1 MTTASVLVVEDERI
15 VALDLKVRL
24 SSLGYTVAGTVPSG
38 EQALQT
44 AKEQLPDIVLMDI
57 HLEGA
62 LDGIDAARALHE
74 TLHIP
79 VIFLTAYSEDS
90 TLMRAEQT
98 LPFGFLVKPVDERAL
113 HASIQMALARHAAEN
128 ALRES
133 EQRFRD
139 VVDAAG
145 EFIWETDANGRYVYV
160 SKRAEE
166 IMGYPEAQLLGHS
179 PTELMPPE
187 ERERLGSWFCEQIRS
202 HKPFRGFEHM
212 VVRPDGTPAWHRVS
226 GVPRTDARGRYQ
238 GYRGTGL
245 DVTDRKRIEA
255 RLQQLNEELE
265 QRVRV
270 RTAALERANRE
281 LEAFSYSVSHD
292 LRAPLRSIEG
302 FAAILQETQGERL
315 DADGQRCVERIRAG
329 TMRMSDLFEAL
340 IMLARIARFE
350 VNAQPVD
357 VSAIARECIE
367 ELARHAPEREVS
379 VVIEPGIIASADR
392 YLVHS
397 LLENLLGNAW
407 KFTSRTPQA
416 RIELARTGTT
426 EGMLQLTV
434 RDNGVGFD
442 PSQGERLFTPF
453 QRLHRESDFPG
464 TGIGLATAKRIV
476 ERHGGAIRA
485 ESVPGRGTAFHFTL
499 PAAAATARD
508 GSRMH

>member
-1 MTTASVLVVEDERI
+1 MTGASVLVVEDERI

-44 AKEQLPDIVLMDI
+44 AKEQVPDIVLMDI
-57 HLEGA
+57 HLEGE
-62 LDGIDAARALHE
+62 LDGIEAARALHE
-74 TLHIP
+74 SLHIP

-90 TLMRAEQT
+90 TLTRAEKT

-113 HASIQMALARHAAEN
+113 HASIQMALARHAAES

-133 EQRFRD
+133 ELRFHD

-145 EFIWETDANGRYVYV
+145 EFVWETDTKGRYVYV

-166 IMGYPEAQLLGHS
+166 IMGYSQDKLLGHS

-187 ERERLGSWFCEQIRS
+187 ERERLGTWFCEQIRA
-202 HKPFRGFEHM
+202 HKPFRGLEHI
-212 VVRPDGTPAWHRVS
+212 VVRPDGTPTWQRVS
-226 GVPRTDARGRYQ
+226 GVPRTDVRGRYQ
-238 GYRGTGL
+238 GYRGTSL

-255 RLQQLNEELE
+255 RLHQLNEELE
-265 QRVRV
+265 QRVRA
-270 RTAALERANRE
+270 RTTALERANRE

-302 FAAILQETQGERL
+302 FAAILQETQGARL
-315 DADGQRCVERIRAG
+315 DAEGQRCLERIRAG
-329 TMRMSDLFEAL
+329 TMRMSELIEAL

-350 VNAQPVD
+350 LNAQPVD
-357 VSAIARECIE
+357 VSAIARECIDD
-367 ELARHAPEREVS
+367 LKRHAPERQVEVT
-379 VVIEPGIIASADR
+379 IEPGLVASADR

-416 RIELARTGTT
+416 RIELVRTGTS
-426 EGMLQLTV
+426 EGMLHLAV

-442 PSQGERLFTPF
+442 QSQAERLFTPF
-453 QRLHRESDFPG
+453 QRLHREADFPG

-476 ERHGGAIRA
+476 DRHGGTIRA
-485 ESVPGRGTAFHFTL
+485 ESAPGRGAAFHFTL

>member
-1 MTTASVLVVEDERI
+1 MTSANVLVVEDERI

-24 SSLGYTVAGTVPSG
+24 SALGYTVAGTVPSG
-38 EQALQT
+38 EQALQK
-44 AKEQLPDIVLMDI
+44 ARELRPDIVLMDI

-62 LDGIDAARALHE
+62 LDGVDAARALHE
-74 TLHIP
+74 SLHIP

-90 TLMRAEQT
+90 TLARAEKT

-113 HASIQMALARHAAEN
+113 HASIQMALARHAAES

-145 EFIWETDANGRYVYV
+145 EFVWETDASGRYVYI

-166 IMGYPEAQLLGHS
+166 VMGYPQAQLLGQS
-179 PTELMPPE
+179 PTELMAPG
-187 ERERLGSWFCEQIRS
+187 ERERLASWFCEQIKA
-202 HKPFRGFEHM
+202 HKPFRGLEHM
-212 VVRPDGTPAWHRVS
+212 VVRPDGTASWQRLS
-226 GVPRTDARGRYQ
+226 GVPRLDARGRYQ

-245 DVTDRKRIEA
+245 DVTERKRIEA

-265 QRVRV
+265 QRVRA
-270 RTAALERANRE
+270 RTAALEAANRE

-302 FAAILQETQGERL
+302 FAAILQESQSDRL
-315 DADGQRCVERIRAG
+315 DDEGKSCLERIRAG
-329 TMRMSDLFEAL
+329 TIRMSELIEAL

-350 VNAQPVD
+350 VNFQPVD
-357 VSAIARECIE
+357 VSVIAGQCIE
-367 ELARHAPEREVS
+367 EFERLSPSRKVEVT
-379 VVIEPGIIASADR
+379 IEPGIVASADR

-407 KFTSRTPQA
+407 KFTARTPQP
-416 RIELARTGTT
+416 RIELVKTGTR
-426 EGMLQLTV
+426 EGMLELAV

-442 PSQGERLFTPF
+442 PTQAERLFTPF
-453 QRLHRESDFPG
+453 QRLHREADFPG

-476 ERHGGAIRA
+476 DRHGGSIRA
-485 ESVPGRGTAFHFTL
+485 ESAPGQGATFHFSL
-499 PAAAATARD
+499 PAAPAIAGD

>member
-1 MTTASVLVVEDERI
+1 MTAASVLVVEDERI

-24 SSLGYTVAGTVPSG
+24 SSLGYTVAGTVPSA

-44 AKEQLPDIVLMDI
+44 AQEQLPDIVLMDI
-57 HLEGA
+57 HLEGE
-62 LDGIDAARALHE
+62 LDGIEAARALHE
-74 TLHIP
+74 SLHIP

-90 TLMRAEQT
+90 TLTRAEKT
-98 LPFGFLVKPVDERAL
+98 LPYGFLVKPVDERAL
-113 HASIQMALARHAAEN
+113 HASIQMALARHAAES

-145 EFIWETDANGRYVYV
+145 EFVWETDARGRYVYV

-166 IMGYPEAQLLGHS
+166 IMGYPQSELLGQS
-179 PTELMPPE
+179 PTQLMPPE
-187 ERERLGSWFCEQIRS
+187 ERERLSSWFCEQIRA
-202 HKPFRGFEHM
+202 HKPFRGLEHM
-212 VVRPDGTPAWHRVS
+212 VVRADGTPTWQRVS

-265 QRVRV
+265 QRVRA

-292 LRAPLRSIEG
+292 LRAPLRTIEG
-302 FAAILQETQGERL
+302 FAGILQETQAERL
-315 DADGQRCVERIRAG
+315 DAEGLRCIERIRAG
-329 TMRMSDLFEAL
+329 TMRMSELIEAL

-357 VSAIARECIE
+357 VSAIARECVE
-367 ELARHAPEREVS
+367 ELALRAPDRAVK
-379 VVIEPGIIASADR
+379 VAIEPGLIASADR

-407 KFTSRTPQA
+407 KFTSRTPEPH
-416 RIELARTGTT
+416 IELLRSGTS
-426 EGMLQLTV
+426 EGMLHLTV

-442 PSQGERLFTPF
+442 PSQADRLFNPF

-476 ERHGGAIRA
+476 ERHGGSIWA
-485 ESVPGRGTAFHFTL
+485 ESSPGRGSAFHFTL

>member
-1 MTTASVLVVEDERI
+1 MTATRVLVVEDERI

-24 SSLGYTVAGTVPSG
+24 SSLGYAVAGTVPSG
-38 EQALQT
+38 EQALR
-44 AKEQLPDIVLMDI
+44 AAREQLPDIVLMDI

-62 LDGIDAARALHE
+62 LDGVEAARTLHD

-79 VIFLTAYSEDS
+79 VIFLTAYSDDS
-90 TLMRAEQT
+90 TLQRVEKT
-98 LPFGFLVKPVDERAL
+98 LPFGFLVKPVGERAL
-113 HASIQMALARHAAEN
+113 HASIQMALARHSAEN

-145 EFIWETDANGRYVYV
+145 EFVWETDAGGHYVYI

-166 IMGYPEAQLLGHS
+166 VTGYAQAQLLGHS

-187 ERERLGSWFCEQIRS
+187 ERERLGSWFCEQIRA
-202 HKPFRGFEHM
+202 HKPFRAVEHK
-212 VVRPDGTPAWHRVS
+212 VLRPDGTPIWQRIS
-226 GVPRTDARGRYQ
+226 GVPRIDAHGHYR

-255 RLQQLNEELE
+255 RLQRLNEELE

-270 RTAALERANRE
+270 RTEALEQANRE

-302 FAAILQETQGERL
+302 FAAILQQTQSECL
-315 DADGQRCVERIRAG
+315 DEDGRRCLERIRAG
-329 TMRMSDLFEAL
+329 AMRMSELIEAL
-340 IMLARIARFE
+340 IMLARISRFE
-350 VNAQPVD
+350 VNAEPVD

-367 ELARHAPEREVS
+367 DLVRHAPDRTVS
-379 VVIEPGIIASADR
+379 VTIEPGIIASADR
-392 YLVHS
+392 YLLHS
-397 LLENLLGNAW
+397 LLANLLGNAW

-416 RIELARTGTT
+416 HIELVRSGASAA
-426 EGMLQLTV
+426 MLELTV

-442 PSQGERLFTPF
+442 ASQGERLFTPF

-476 ERHGGAIRA
+476 ERHGGSIRA
-485 ESVPGRGTAFHFTL
+485 ESAPGRGAAFHFTL
-499 PAAAATARD
+499 PAAVASAHD
-508 GSRMH
+508 GGRMH

>member
-1 MTTASVLVVEDERI
+1 MTTANVLVVEDERI

-24 SSLGYTVAGTVPSG
+24 AALGYNVSGTVPSG
-38 EQALQT
+38 EQALQK
-44 AKEQLPDIVLMDI
+44 ARELMPDIVLMDI
-57 HLEGA
+57 HLEGS
-62 LDGIDAARALHE
+62 LDGVDAAKALHE
-74 TLHIP
+74 SLHIP

-90 TLMRAEQT
+90 TLARAEKT

-113 HASIQMALARHAAEN
+113 HASIQMALARHAAES

-145 EFIWETDANGRYVYV
+145 EFIWETDAHGRYVYV

-166 IMGYPEAQLLGHS
+166 VMGYPQAELLGHS
-179 PTELMPPE
+179 PTELMPPG
-187 ERERLGSWFCEQIRS
+187 ERERLATWFCEQIRA
-202 HKPFRGFEHM
+202 HKPFRGLEHM
-212 VVRPDGTPAWHRVS
+212 ILRPDGTATWQRVS
-226 GVPRTDARGRYQ
+226 GVPRLDARGRYQ

-245 DVTDRKRIEA
+245 DVTERKRIEA

-265 QRVRV
+265 HRVRA
-270 RTAALERANRE
+270 RTAALEAANRE

-302 FAAILQETQGERL
+302 FAAILQESQSGRL
-315 DADGQRCVERIRAG
+315 DAEGLRCLERIRAG
-329 TMRMSDLFEAL
+329 TMRMSELIEAL
-340 IMLARIARFE
+340 IMLARIARLE
-350 VNAQPVD
+350 VNYQPVD
-357 VSAIARECIE
+357 ISAIARECIE
-367 ELARHAPEREVS
+367 EFVRHSPEREVE
-379 VVIEPGIIASADR
+379 VAIEPGISARADR

-407 KFTSRTPQA
+407 KFTARTARA
-416 RIELARTGTT
+416 RIELVRTAVRD
-426 EGMLQLTV
+426 GMIELAV

-442 PSQGERLFTPF
+442 PTQAERLFTPF
-453 QRLHRESDFPG
+453 QRLHRDADFPG

-476 ERHGGAIRA
+476 ERHGGTIRA
-485 ESVPGRGTAFHFTL
+485 ESSPGRGTAFHFTL